1 MNADQLERQIKR
13 QPAERAV
20 KVQDAIDTVLASQA
34 SREQA
39 LDQAHLIFCT
49 RGALWPVVWAIRV
62 QLDKAARP

>member
-1 MNADQLERQIKR
+1 MTAEQLALQIKR

-39 LDQAHLIFCT
+39 LDQARLIWT
-49 RGALWPVVWAIRV
+49 WGGLWPVVWAIRV

>member
-1 MNADQLERQIKR
+1 MTADQLERQITR

-39 LDQAHLIFCT
+39 LDQAHLIWT
-49 RGALWPVVWAIRV
+49 WGGLWPVVWAIRM
-62 QLDKAARP
+62 QFDKAAWP